1 MHTFVHEVLPF
12 VFMYTCVLMLGPFV
26 AFAMWMAFDGDR
38 LREPEAAE
46 TVEAAPTVAEAP
58 TPAPNPTRHATTAA

>member
-38 LREPEAAE
+38 LREPEAAAAP
-46 TVEAAPTVAEAP
+46 EAAPQVAEAP
-58 TPAPNPTRHATTAA
+58 KPAPRPTGHATTAA